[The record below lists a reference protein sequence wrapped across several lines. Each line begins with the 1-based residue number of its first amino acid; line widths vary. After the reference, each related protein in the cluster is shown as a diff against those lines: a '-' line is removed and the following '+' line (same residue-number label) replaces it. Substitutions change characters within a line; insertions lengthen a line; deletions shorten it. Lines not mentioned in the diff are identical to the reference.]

1 MANDAHVLVPPPEAS
16 QASEQA
22 PLDEDEEMRI
32 LATKHLQSL
41 KQMNNQK
48 AEQGMVKSAS
58 TEILC
63 QYNQQPIHVR
73 SRAEQVR
80 L

>member
-1 MANDAHVLVPPPEAS
+1 MAEENWKCHLRTALDL
-16 QASEQA
+16 QASDQMNH
-22 PLDEDEEMRI
+22 L
-32 LATKHLQSL
+32 TKHLQSL